1 MSVASDPRIV
11 QLQQR
16 TIRLTEADKT
26 RDRRYKER
34 QRGKGL
40 AQVLVWVPVEAVPA
54 IREIAANMRKQ
65 VERWEKEDP
74 GYACP
79 PSGNT
84 GGITPL
90 EDYLKNQE
98 KE

>member
-11 QLQQR
+11 EFQQR

-34 QRGKGL
+34 QRGKGY
-40 AQVLVWVPVEAVPA
+40 AQVLVWVPVEAAPA

-74 GYACP
+74 GYAGP

-90 EDYLKNQE
+90 EKHIKDQE
-98 KE
+98 EQ

>member
-11 QLQQR
+11 QFQQR

-34 QRGKGL
+34 QRGKGF
-40 AQVLVWVPVEAVPA
+40 AQVLVWVPVEAAPA
-54 IREIAANMRKQ
+54 IREIAANMRRQ
-65 VERWEKEDP
+65 VENWAKEDP
-74 GYACP
+74 GYLGP

-90 EDYLKNQE
+90 EKHIKDQE
-98 KE
+98 EQ